1 MSNVSTEALPLRS
14 AFAGVK
20 GERLLS
26 HNLILGAGT
35 MAAGLLGVAFQSLV
49 SHQLRPADYGGVFAV
64 ITLITLIGLP
74 ATSFTLLMARE
85 ASRDRANGRSGNGA
99 TLLRR
104 GNRSLMIGGLML
116 AIGLSISSPILGP
129 FLNVPAQLLVAGA
142 AGIPFALA
150 LPLLLGKFQ
159 GDQRFVSLSFLLV
172 CTAALKLLGALTLG
186 RLLGPLGIIAGISLG
201 TAVVYVI
208 ALGMLP
214 RNVPNDPASSWL
226 RPALAYLSV
235 IVPSTLALGV
245 LLSADVLLVKHVF
258 PSRLA
263 GEYAAVAAL
272 GRAIFWGATGVAGVL
287 FPKAVF
293 RETQGRRSAPVVGAS
308 LALVAAGGIGGL
320 IVLSFASNWLLTAFA
335 GAAYSEAAIY
345 LPWYAV
351 GMTLLGASAVLITT
365 QQSRGRP
372 AFLAILLPLSFLEP
386 ALLVAFHQNLTQVVQ
401 VLDISMVLIASG
413 LAIQFV
419 LQQRSE
425 TSALKSIE
433 RDLVAPPSL
442 GR

>member
-1 MSNVSTEALPLRS
+1 
-14 AFAGVK
+14 
-20 GERLLS
+20 
-26 HNLILGAGT
+26 
-35 MAAGLLGVAFQSLV
+35 
-49 SHQLRPADYGGVFAV
+49 
-64 ITLITLIGLP
+64 
-74 ATSFTLLMARE
+74 
-85 ASRDRANGRSGNGA
+85 
-99 TLLRR
+99 
-104 GNRSLMIGGLML
+104 MIGGLML

-129 FLNVPAQLLVAGA
+129 FLNVSPQLLIAGA

-186 RLLGPLGIIAGISLG
+186 RLLGPVGIIAGISLG

-214 RNVPNDPASSWL
+214 RNMPNDPASSWW

-335 GAAYSEAAIY
+335 GTAYSEAAIY

-372 AFLAILLPLSFLEP
+372 AFLAVLLPLSFLEP

-419 LQQRSE
+419 LQQRTE